1 MNGMKDWEL
10 KEIFLDKILAMGWDK
25 PCPDY
30 KMRKMAQN
38 LQEQFD
44 IVWLDYLKG
53 NATYNEWE
61 KALDGWL
68 NVEMLA

>member
-1 MNGMKDWEL
+1 MKDMKDMEL
-10 KEIFLDKILAMGWDK
+10 KEIFLDRILEMGWDK
-25 PCPDY
+25 DSPDY
-30 KMRKMAQN
+30 KMRKMAWK

-53 NATYNEWE
+53 NATYDEWE
-61 KALDGWL
+61 KALDSWL

>member
-1 MNGMKDWEL
+1 MKDMKDKEL
-10 KEIFLDKILAMGWDK
+10 KEIFLDRVLAMGWDK

-30 KMRKMAQN
+30 KMRKMAIK
-38 LQEQFD
+38 LQAEFD

-53 NATYNEWE
+53 DATYNEWE
-61 KALDGWL
+61 KALDSWL

>member
-1 MNGMKDWEL
+1 MKDMKDEEL
-10 KEIFLDKILAMGWDK
+10 KEIFLDRILAMEWDRDY
-25 PCPDY
+25 PDY
-30 KMRKMAQN
+30 KMRKMARK
-38 LQEQFD
+38 LQEEFD

-61 KALDGWL
+61 KALDSWL

>member
-1 MNGMKDWEL
+1 MKDTKDKEL
-10 KEIFLDKILAMGWDK
+10 KEIFLDRVLAMGWDK

-30 KMRKMAQN
+30 KMRKMARK
-38 LQEQFD
+38 LQEEFD

-61 KALDGWL
+61 KALDSWL
-68 NVEMLA
+68 NVEMLT

>member
-1 MNGMKDWEL
+1 MKDTKDKEL
-10 KEIFLDKILAMGWDK
+10 KEIFLDRVLAMGWDK

-30 KMRKMAQN
+30 KMRKMARK
-38 LQEQFD
+38 LQEEFD

-61 KALDGWL
+61 KALDSWL

>member
-1 MNGMKDWEL
+1 MKDTKDKEL
-10 KEIFLDKILAMGWDK
+10 KEIFLDRVLAMGWDK

-30 KMRKMAQN
+30 KMRKMAIK
-38 LQEQFD
+38 LQAEFD

-61 KALDGWL
+61 RALDSWL

>member
-10 KEIFLDKILAMGWDK
+10 KEIFLDKILAMGWDQDN
-25 PCPDY
+25 PDY
-30 KMRKMAQN
+30 KMRNMARK
-38 LQEQFD
+38 LQAEFD

-61 KALDGWL
+61 KALDSWL
-68 NVEMLA
+68 NVEILA